1 MENFL
6 GIVAYFIMYNISNL
20 DEVPCDKDHQ
30 FSCEDDVEIPTIK
43 KPKCKVFGCT
53 SYLCKTYS
61 TKNPTKC
68 VKYEC
73 MEFFC
78 RQYEDIPLPYF
89 LQEDIPEPGRFKRSI
104 NGIDSEVKCIAK
116 PKMCDGKI
124 DCPNG
129 RDEAREVCGRF

>member
-1 MENFL
+1 M
-6 GIVAYFIMYNISNL
+6 INISNL
-20 DEVPCDKDHQ
+20 DELPCDKEHQ
-30 FSCEDDVEIPTIK
+30 FSCEHEIK

-68 VKYEC
+68 VQYEC

-78 RQYEDIPLPYF
+78 RQYEDIPL
-89 LQEDIPEPGRFKRSI
+89 IEPGRFKRSI
-104 NGIDSEVKCIAK
+104 NVDDSEVKCIAK
-116 PKMCDGKI
+116 LNMCDGKI